1 MTDKQ
6 NKKGIA
12 KRYFGYHVT
21 FNRIKN
27 ENGVVVASISGHQ
40 IISNDKLFEDSI
52 LEGSSLGDEYSSSQ
66 KKGDILYSLISS
78 ITKEPIAKVDKYYN
92 IYSLENKYLGSIY
105 NSHSE
110 TKFTILFLLFLLIC
124 ISLGFIAFYRTGDPF
139 NPQDIVITE
148 VDGNPVTDSWNIF
161 PYKIYPG
168 KMGKYYF
175 DITNNDTISSDI
187 FVSFSE
193 QGFSDI
199 PMQYRLRSS
208 SSYICGDEDN
218 WVTIDELKINGIRI
232 TGKETVK
239 FVLEWRWYDDG
250 TRDEKDTQI
259 GSKDSSDYVITI
271 EVVAQPQSKSNN

>member
-1 MTDKQ
+1 MTEKQ
-6 NKKGIA
+6 NKKGLE

-21 FNRIKN
+21 FNRVKD
-27 ENGVVVASISGHQ
+27 ENGVLVANVSGHQ
-40 IISNDKLFEDSI
+40 IISNDKLFEERI
-52 LEGSSLGDEYSSSQ
+52 LEGSSLGDEYSPLN
-66 KKGDILYSLISS
+66 KKGEILYSLISS
-78 ITKEPIAKVDKYYN
+78 ITNEPIAKVDKYYN

-110 TKFTILFLLFLLIC
+110 TKFTIIFLLFLLIF

-148 VDGNPVTDSWNIF
+148 VDGQPVTDRWNIF
-161 PYKIYPG
+161 PSKVYPG

-187 FVSFSE
+187 FVSFTE
-193 QGFSDI
+193 QGFADI
-199 PMQYRLRSS
+199 PMQYRLRSTG
-208 SSYICGDEDN
+208 SYLCGDEDT
-218 WVTIDELKINGIRI
+218 WITIDELRINGTRI
-232 TGKETVK
+232 AGKETAK

-259 GSKDSSDYVITI
+259 GSKDSSNYVITI
-271 EVVAQPQSKSNN
+271 EVVAQPLNKSSN

>member
-6 NKKGIA
+6 NKKGLE

-21 FNRIKN
+21 FNRVKD
-27 ENGVVVASISGHQ
+27 ENGVLVANVSGHQ
-40 IISNDKLFEDSI
+40 IISNDKLFEERI
-52 LEGSSLGDEYSSSQ
+52 LEGSSLGDEYSPLN
-66 KKGDILYSLISS
+66 KKGEILYSLISS
-78 ITKEPIAKVDKYYN
+78 ITNEPIAKVDKYYN

-110 TKFTILFLLFLLIC
+110 TKFTIIFLLFLLIF

-148 VDGNPVTDSWNIF
+148 VDGQPVTDRWNIF
-161 PYKIYPG
+161 PSKVYPG

-193 QGFSDI
+193 QGFADI
-199 PMQYRLRSS
+199 PMQYRLRSTG
-208 SSYICGDEDN
+208 SYLCGDEDT
-218 WVTIDELKINGIRI
+218 WVTIDELRINGTRI
-232 TGKETVK
+232 AGKETAK

-259 GSKDSSDYVITI
+259 GSKDSSNYVITI
-271 EVVAQPQSKSNN
+271 EVVAQPLNKSSN